1 MSGVSKETV
10 IEVLK
15 STSSSRIVV
24 VSKTKKSNQA
34 VKLLSKII
42 HIRNT
47 EDLTSED
54 ICNLSDNSDGLFAY
68 RGKLETGTGNGL
80 AICPGKGGLIQSYFD
95 WAGQFPF
102 RGVNRRDDTTTLW
115 VGQTGVVKPIYLSEP
130 QKYDVCFKTSWVDD
144 SDTFVAEG
152 MAPIVR
158 HNKPVWVWQGDTYK
172 EGRSAEEVL
181 LFKVPSVATPTQLLE
196 LSKHYPFIT
205 VGLQEDGTYY
215 LRIRNPASS
224 PMHDVGFKCDS
235 TYLLEVRLQKVHG
248 VHTVKSLL
256 TIDTCNINFNT
267 YIDIEG
273 EELEILKSL

>member
-1 MSGVSKETV
+1 MSKETV
-10 IEVLK
+10 IDVLK
-15 STSSSRIVV
+15 STSSSHIVV

-80 AICPGKGGLIQSYFD
+80 AICPGKGGLIQSYLD

-102 RGVNRRDDTTTLW
+102 RGANRRDDTTTLW

-181 LFKVPSVATPTQLLE
+181 LLKVPVDATPTQMLE
-196 LSKHYPFIT
+196 LSKHYRFIT
-205 VGLQEDGTYY
+205 VGILGCGKPY
-215 LRIRNPASS
+215 LRLL
-224 PMHDVGFKCDS
+224 V
-235 TYLLEVRLQKVHG
+235 TYSKNEFCYSGSRSELLEVRL
-248 VHTVKSLL
+248 HTVDGVQQIKSLL
-256 TIDTCNINFNT
+256 TVDTRNINFNP

-273 EELEILKSL
+273 EELEIVKSI